1 MVGKALLVSCSIAS
15 YTNNQHMSSSSGKKP
30 IAVYGAIAAN
40 FAIAVTKF
48 IAAFSTGSSAMLS
61 EGIHSVVDTGNQSL
75 LLLGINL
82 SKRSPDKRHPFGY
95 GKELYFWSL
104 IVAIILFGVGGGM
117 SFYEGISHI
126 QHPSELGDP
135 LWNYVVLAIAAVFE
149 SVAFTIALK
158 ELLGKKEDESM
169 WRAIRD
175 SKDPS
180 IFVVLFEDAAALAG
194 LVVAA
199 LGVYLGHRFNNPL
212 FDGLASLVIGVILAS
227 VAVFLAYESRG
238 LLLGESMESESVQ
251 DIRKIVSRDEM
262 IDEVYRLLSMH
273 FGPEEVLLNIEVRFR
288 PGLSA
293 KDLSATVD
301 RIEKSITKKHP
312 EVRNVFI
319 EAESLAESA
328 GEQSADGCS

>member
-1 MVGKALLVSCSIAS
+1 
-15 YTNNQHMSSSSGKKP
+15 MSSSSDKKP

-82 SKRSPDKRHPFGY
+82 SKRSPDKTHPFGY

-135 LWNYVVLAIAAVFE
+135 LWNYAVLGIAVVFE
-149 SVAFTIALK
+149 SVAFAIALR
-158 ELLGKKEDESM
+158 ELLHKKDDESL
-169 WRAIRD
+169 WHAIKE
-175 SKDPS
+175 SKDPA

-194 LVVAA
+194 LVVAF

-212 FDGLASLVIGVILAS
+212 FDGAASLVIGLILAS

-238 LLLGESMESESVQ
+238 LLLGESMEAESVQ
-251 DIRKIVSRDEM
+251 DIRDIVSRDEM
-262 IDEVYRLLSMH
+262 IEEVYRLLSMH
-273 FGPEEVLLNIEVRFR
+273 FGPEEVLLNIEVKFR
-288 PGLSA
+288 QGLAS
-293 KDLSATVD
+293 DELSATVD
-301 RIEKSITKKHP
+301 RIEKSVTEKHP

-319 EAESLAESA
+319 EAESLAKSA
-328 GEQSADGCS
+328 REKEAGSSS

>member
-1 MVGKALLVSCSIAS
+1 MP
-15 YTNNQHMSSSSGKKP
+15 SSSGKKP
-30 IAVYGAIAAN
+30 IAVYGAIGAN
-40 FAIAVTKF
+40 FVIAVTKF

-82 SKRSPDKRHPFGY
+82 SKRSPDKRHPFGH

-117 SFYEGISHI
+117 SFYEGISHL

-135 LWNYVVLAIAAVFE
+135 TWNYAVLAIAVVFE
-149 SVAFTIALK
+149 SVAFTIALR
-158 ELLGKKEDESM
+158 ELLHKKEDES
-169 WRAIRD
+169 WWQAIRQ
-175 SKDPS
+175 SKDPA

-194 LVVAA
+194 LVVAF

-212 FDGLASLVIGVILAS
+212 FDGAASLVIGLILAS
-227 VAVFLAYESRG
+227 VAIFLAYESRG

-251 DIRKIVSRDEM
+251 DIRKIVAGDEM
-262 IDEVYRLLSMH
+262 VEQVYRLLSMH
-273 FGPEEVLLNIEVRFR
+273 FGPEEVLLNIEVKFR
-288 PGLSA
+288 SGFSSTELASA
-293 KDLSATVD
+293 IN
-301 RIEKSITKKHP
+301 RIEKSIREKHP

-319 EAESLAESA
+319 EAESLAKSA
-328 GEQSADGCS
+328 QEND